1 MRERMQALAA
11 RLDNAQSR
19 FATQRKHRIE
29 ALRHRLLSRHPA
41 QTLDLLSARTRALQE
56 RLHFYSQNTLNR
68 QQAQLQ
74 QFGARLHV
82 LSPLATLGRGYS
94 ILLDEPVVDLDDLL
108 RQQLY
113 LSLPVKNLC
122 AEECRGLCPGCGANL
137 NQADCTCGAGE
148 DRSPFAVLRQ
158 LQALVHSTAA

>member
-1 MRERMQALAA
+1 METNIQKMQVL
-11 RLDNAQSR
+11 LETLSGEPWHLKELECDNAD
-19 FATQRKHRIE
+19 
-29 ALRHRLLSRHPA
+29 
-41 QTLDLLSARTRALQE
+41 LD
-56 RLHFYSQNTLNR
+56 
-68 QQAQLQ
+68 
-74 QFGARLHV
+74 
-82 LSPLATLGRGYS
+82 S

-158 LQALVHSTAA
+158 LQATRKKQ

>member
-1 MRERMQALAA
+1 MKVVAYDPFLTPERAVEMGVE
-11 RLDNAQSR
+11 
-19 FATQRKHRIE
+19 K
-29 ALRHRLLSRHPA
+29 
-41 QTLDLLSARTRALQE
+41 
-56 RLHFYSQNTLNR
+56 
-68 QQAQLQ
+68 
-74 QFGARLHV
+74 
-82 LSPLATLGRGYS
+82 
-94 ILLDEPVVDLDDLL
+94 VDLDDLL

-158 LQALVHSTAA
+158 LQATRKKQ

>member
-1 MRERMQALAA
+1 MRGEVSGLAGVG
-11 RLDNAQSR
+11 DFS
-19 FATQRKHRIE
+19 
-29 ALRHRLLSRHPA
+29 
-41 QTLDLLSARTRALQE
+41 LQE
-56 RLHFYSQNTLNR
+56 VIET
-68 QQAQLQ
+68 
-74 QFGARLHV
+74 
-82 LSPLATLGRGYS
+82 
-94 ILLDEPVVDLDDLL
+94 VVDLDDLL

-158 LQALVHSTAA
+158 LQATRKKQ